1 MLRKLLI
8 LGIFAGISAS
18 VPAMLQK
25 DPHLLQRLLA
35 KADTSDAA
43 PQISLASAE
52 VETPQQ
58 PLGRKVIVPA
68 DSLGHFKASFRIN
81 GVAVDAMI
89 DTGATL
95 VAVNTSTARRA
106 GVNISPGDFKYE
118 VETANGKVKAALVGL
133 DTLQIGKIALDNVQA
148 VVLDD
153 RSLHTTLV
161 GMSFLKRLSKYDV
174 QEGTLALTQ

>member
-1 MLRKLLI
+1 MS
-8 LGIFAGISAS
+8 ISAS

-43 PQISLASAE
+43 PRISLASAE
-52 VETPQQ
+52 VEPQQ
-58 PLGRKVIVPA
+58 PLGRKVLVPA

-106 GVNISPGDFKYE
+106 GDSLARLRRPTDLWRRGV
-118 VETANGKVKAALVGL
+118 AAADRRL
-133 DTLQIGKIALDNVQA
+133 TSCCRIA
-148 VVLDD
+148 
-153 RSLHTTLV
+153 
-161 GMSFLKRLSKYDV
+161 
-174 QEGTLALTQ
+174 